1 MIMTNIMFI
10 LFVVIALSVLT
21 SRASSRSLSLTKQ
34 SLNNQIEIQM
44 EDQTKAELVFLL
56 CCLTEG
62 HASESWREG
71 FCVHLASCA
80 LEKVCVKKGPWKLVE

>member
-1 MIMTNIMFI
+1 M
-10 LFVVIALSVLT
+10 
-21 SRASSRSLSLTKQ
+21 
-34 SLNNQIEIQM
+34 QM